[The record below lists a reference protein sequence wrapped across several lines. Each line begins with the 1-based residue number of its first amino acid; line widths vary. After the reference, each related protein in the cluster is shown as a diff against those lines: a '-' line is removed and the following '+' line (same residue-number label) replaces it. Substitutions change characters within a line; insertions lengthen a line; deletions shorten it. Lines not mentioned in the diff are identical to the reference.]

1 MKIENQ
7 KDLTSGHDL
16 YYYWM

>member
-7 KDLTSGHDL
+7 KLMHL
-16 YYYWM
+16 FIELEINL